1 MTITIRRR
9 EILAA
14 FGSAAIAWP
23 LVARA
28 QQAAMPVIGYL
39 VVGGPEDSQ
48 ASLVPFLQGLKQ
60 SGYIQGKNV
69 TIETRA
75 ANYHVERL
83 QGLAAELVD
92 HGAAM
97 IFATQ
102 GAASV
107 VAAKAVTS
115 TIPIVFATGGD
126 PIKLGLVPSLNHPGS
141 NVTGISFLIGNLGGK
156 RVELL
161 HELAPKAK
169 VFGFLANPSN
179 AGSQSE
185 LADVLAAART
195 LGLQLVVMNAT
206 NDHEIDAAF
215 AGFRG
220 KSIDAFLNEADILF
234 DTRREQLVARVAQLA
249 VPAIYHF
256 RRFVTAGGLMSYGT
270 SSDDAQRLA
279 GIYAGR
285 ILNGEKPSD
294 LPVQQSTKVELVINL
309 KTARALGL
317 TFPITLLGRADEVI
331 E

>member
-1 MTITIRRR
+1 MKRR
-9 EILAA
+9 EFITLLGAA
-14 FGSAAIAWP
+14 AAWP

-126 PIKLGLVPSLNHPGS
+126 PIKLGLVPSSQSSRQQRNGDQLS
-141 NVTGISFLIGNLGGK
+141 DRQFGGK
-156 RVELL
+156 AGRV
-161 HELAPKAK
+161 ASRTRAQ
-169 VFGFLANPSN
+169 
-179 AGSQSE
+179 SQSFW
-185 LADVLAAART
+185 L
-195 LGLQLVVMNAT
+195 
-206 NDHEIDAAF
+206 
-215 AGFRG
+215 
-220 KSIDAFLNEADILF
+220 SC
-234 DTRREQLVARVAQLA
+234 
-249 VPAIYHF
+249 
-256 RRFVTAGGLMSYGT
+256 
-270 SSDDAQRLA
+270 
-279 GIYAGR
+279 
-285 ILNGEKPSD
+285 
-294 LPVQQSTKVELVINL
+294 QSL
-309 KTARALGL
+309 
-317 TFPITLLGRADEVI
+317 
-331 E
+331 